1 MKKFFWHCCTAAFLL
16 SSATVSLAADS
27 YETTLLNQI
36 NLYRQKHHLAPLQLT
51 EQLNQLAAQHSEFMQ
66 QQNELNH
73 KMFKERFRAAKR
85 PSCVENVGWNYQTGS
100 DQFLGW
106 KHSSGHNKNMLAPQI
121 TQAGIAKVGAY
132 VTFFACQ

>member
-1 MKKFFWHCCTAAFLL
+1 MKKFLL
-16 SSATVSLAADS
+16 SCCSVAVLWGNFSLGMAADS

-36 NLYRQKHHLAPLQLT
+36 NLYRQENNLAPLQLN
-51 EQLNQLAAQHSEFMQ
+51 EHLNQLAVQHSTFMQ
-66 QQNELNH
+66 QQNELSH

-106 KHSSGHNKNMLAPQI
+106 KHSSGHNKNMLAPQM
-121 TQAGIAKVGAY
+121 TQVGLAKVGAY